1 MNTILHIS
9 KYYYPDLG
17 GIESVARFLAENLG
31 NYRNEVV
38 CFATDKSIG
47 INYVGGVTVHRVPV
61 QFSFMSQDVSFG
73 YYYHL
78 KKIFKATNPTMV
90 VLHCPNPFLYPI
102 VQSLVPSNVRLVL
115 LWHSDILSK
124 GIMYKLIKP
133 FEKRIM
139 DRADHIIATSQSY
152 ADHSVCLQ
160 PYINKV
166 RILQNT
172 VNNQLFDPRS
182 GDKKIIAKIR
192 KRYDNRK
199 IVFFVGRHIPY
210 KGLDRLIEAEKYVKS
225 DCVFVIAGIGPLTNE
240 MMRKAAG
247 QSRIHFVGRLSDDDL
262 RCHLYAA
269 DVFGFPSV
277 YKAEAFGV
285 ALAEAMYCK
294 AVPVT
299 FTIKGS
305 GVNWVSLNGV
315 TGEEVPLDDVKA
327 YAEAIDRLLSD
338 DALRT
343 QYANA
348 AHERAERLF
357 KESIVASFAND
368 LFQELENN
376 K

>member
-1 MNTILHIS
+1 M
-9 KYYYPDLG
+9 
-17 GIESVARFLAENLG
+17 
-31 NYRNEVV
+31 
-38 CFATDKSIG
+38 
-47 INYVGGVTVHRVPV
+47 
-61 QFSFMSQDVSFG
+61 
-73 YYYHL
+73 
-78 KKIFKATNPTMV
+78 
-90 VLHCPNPFLYPI
+90 
-102 VQSLVPSNVRLVL
+102 
-115 LWHSDILSK
+115 
-124 GIMYKLIKP
+124 
-133 FEKRIM
+133 
-139 DRADHIIATSQSY
+139 
-152 ADHSVCLQ
+152 
-160 PYINKV
+160 
-166 RILQNT
+166 
-172 VNNQLFDPRS
+172 
-182 GDKKIIAKIR
+182 
-192 KRYDNRK
+192 
-199 IVFFVGRHIPY
+199 
-210 KGLDRLIEAEKYVKS
+210 
-225 DCVFVIAGIGPLTNE
+225 
-240 MMRKAAG
+240 
-247 QSRIHFVGRLSDDDL
+247 SDDDL

-327 YAEAIDRLLSD
+327 FAEAIDRLLSD